1 MLHRVLEQLRVRP
14 RLIAA
19 IACGGLA
26 AWTLPDQLHGA
37 VRILVAWNIGAWL
50 YIALVWLLMRTA
62 EHGRVR
68 RHALSHADGALVVAL
83 LAVTA
88 AAASLVAI
96 VAVLRGHA
104 ASGAGL
110 SWPQVALSLLTLS
123 GGWLL
128 MTVEFALA
136 YASRFHA
143 HGAAGGGLAFP
154 SAGDG
159 PPPAPHFTDFVYF
172 ALTISATAQ
181 TSDVGV
187 TTPSMR
193 RLVLMHAA
201 LAFAFNATVLALAI
215 NIVAGLI

>member
-1 MLHRVLEQLRVRP
+1 VSTLEFLHPGFLALALLAPLAGCEPKRARGRTTK
-14 RLIAA
+14 
-19 IACGGLA
+19 LA
-26 AWTLPDQLHGA
+26 AL
-37 VRILVAWNIGAWL
+37 R
-50 YIALVWLLMRTA
+50 
-62 EHGRVR
+62 
-68 RHALSHADGALVVAL
+68 ALVVAL
-83 LAVTA
+83 LALAA

-110 SWPQVALSLLTLS
+110 AWPQVALSLLTLG

-143 HGAAGGGLAFP
+143 HGSAGGGLAFP
-154 SAGDG
+154 SPGDG

-201 LAFAFNATVLALAI
+201 LAFAFNATVLTLAI